1 MEPLM
6 PKTQPRK
13 FDIKKPL
20 IVSASLALFLCCST
34 DLFADDVTDQID
46 EAVKAYG
53 KEDYNTAITA
63 LDSASTLIRQKK
75 GELVSKLLPEPL
87 DGWEADDGKS
97 SAAAAGM
104 FGGGISAER
113 RYTRKAEGK
122 IENLTISITTDS
134 PLMQS
139 MGMMFSNPMFMG
151 QDNKLMVISGEKA
164 IANERDNS
172 LTSMIANKVM
182 VKIDGDKNVS
192 SETLK
197 EYFNSIDFKA
207 IKDYA
212 N

>member
-1 MEPLM
+1 MSPFLNRM
-6 PKTQPRK
+6 PKICSPFVATA
-13 FDIKKPL
+13 L
-20 IVSASLALFLCCST
+20 SLSLLLGASLPVY
-34 DLFADDVTDQID
+34 ADDVTDQID
-46 EAVKAYG
+46 EAVKAYE

-75 GELVSKLLPEPL
+75 GEMVSKLLPEPL
-87 DGWEADDGKS
+87 DGWEAGESKS

-113 RYTRKAEGK
+113 RYTRKADGK
-122 IENLTISITTDS
+122 VETVTISITTDS

-151 QDNKLMVISGEKA
+151 QDNKLIVINGEKT

-182 VKIDGDKNVS
+182 VKVDGDKKVP
-192 SETLK
+192 SEVLK
-197 EYFNSIDFKA
+197 DYFKSIDFKA
-207 IKDYA
+207 IKEYA
-212 N
+212 Q

>member
-1 MEPLM
+1 MSLKQTRILNIHLPSRVA
-6 PKTQPRK
+6 P
-13 FDIKKPL
+13 
-20 IVSASLALFLCCST
+20 AALALLISCSPAA
-34 DLFADDVTDQID
+34 LADDVTDQID
-46 EAVKAYG
+46 EAVKAYE
-53 KEDYNTAITA
+53 KEDYNTAVTA

-87 DGWEADDGKS
+87 GGWEAGDTKS

-113 RYTRKAEGK
+113 RYTRKSEGSS
-122 IENLTISITTDS
+122 ETVTISITTDS

-151 QDNKLMVISGEKA
+151 QDNKLIVINGEKA

-172 LTSMIANKVM
+172 LTSMVANKVL
-182 VKIDGDKNVS
+182 VKVDGDKNVTT
-192 SETLK
+192 ETLK
-197 EYFNSIDFKA
+197 EYYKSIDFKA

-212 N
+212 Q

>member
-1 MEPLM
+1 MELLM
-6 PKTQPRK
+6 NLSLPSILN
-13 FDIKKPL
+13 IKSSLVVP
-20 IVSASLALFLCCST
+20 ASLALLLTCSA
-34 DLFADDVTDQID
+34 DLLADDVSDQID
-46 EAVKAYG
+46 EAVKAYE

-87 DGWEADDGKS
+87 DGWQADEGKS

-113 RYTRKAEGK
+113 RYTRKTDGK
-122 IENLTISITTDS
+122 TETITISITTDS
-134 PLMQS
+134 PLIQT

-151 QDNKLMVISGEKA
+151 QDNKLLVINGEKT

-182 VKIDGDKNVS
+182 VKIDGNKQVTT
-192 SETLK
+192 EALK
-197 EYFNSIDFKA
+197 EYFKSIDFKA
-207 IKDYA
+207 IKEYA
-212 N
+212 Q

>member
-1 MEPLM
+1 MSLLL
-6 PKTQPRK
+6 TRK
-13 FDIKKPL
+13 PNPGSPSILAP
-20 IVSASLALFLCCST
+20 VSVALLLSFSPMLQ
-34 DLFADDVTDQID
+34 ADDVKDQID
-46 EAVKAYG
+46 EAIKAY
-53 KEDYNTAITA
+53 ENNDYNMAITA

-87 DGWEADDGKS
+87 DGWEASEAKS
-97 SAAAAGM
+97 SAAAGGM

-113 RYTRKAEGK
+113 RYTQKSDGK
-122 IENLTISITTDS
+122 VVALTISITTDS
-134 PLMQS
+134 PLMQT

-151 QDNKLMVISGEKA
+151 QDNKLTVINGEKA

-182 VKIDGDKNVS
+182 VKIDGDKKVS
-192 SETLK
+192 PETLK
-197 EYFNSIDFKA
+197 EYFKAIDFKA

>member
-1 MEPLM
+1 MSAL
-6 PKTQPRK
+6 KSRK
-13 FDIKKPL
+13 INSHSSS
-20 IVSASLALFLCCST
+20 IVRPVTLAILLACAPAIQ
-34 DLFADDVTDQID
+34 ADDVTDQID
-46 EAVKAYG
+46 EAVKAYE
-53 KEDYNTAITA
+53 KEDYNTAVTA

-87 DGWEADDGKS
+87 DGWEAGEGKS

-113 RYTRKAEGK
+113 RYTRKSEGSNES
-122 IENLTISITTDS
+122 ITISITTDS

-151 QDNKLMVISGEKA
+151 QDNKLIVINGEKA

-182 VKIDGDKNVS
+182 VKIDGGKQVKP
-192 SETLK
+192 EVLK
-197 EYFNSIDFKA
+197 EYFNSMDFKA

-212 N
+212 Q

>member
-1 MEPLM
+1 MPLVLTGNLNTHS
-6 PKTQPRK
+6 PSILTS
-13 FDIKKPL
+13 I
-20 IVSASLALFLCCST
+20 SLALLLSFSPMLQ
-34 DLFADDVTDQID
+34 ADDVKDQIE
-46 EAVKAYG
+46 EAIKAYE
-53 KEDYNTAITA
+53 KDDYNMAITA

-87 DGWEADDGKS
+87 DGWETGEAKS
-97 SAAAAGM
+97 SAAGAGM
-104 FGGGISAER
+104 FGGGISAEK

-122 IENLTISITTDS
+122 TETITISITTDS
-134 PLMQS
+134 PLIQT

-151 QDNKLMVISGEKA
+151 QDNKLLVINGEKT

-182 VKIDGDKNVS
+182 VKIDGDKKVS
-192 SETLK
+192 PETLK
-197 EYFNSIDFKA
+197 EYFKAIDFKA

>member
-1 MEPLM
+1 MPLLLTGNLNTHS
-6 PKTQPRK
+6 PSILTS
-13 FDIKKPL
+13 I
-20 IVSASLALFLCCST
+20 SLALLLSFSPMLQ
-34 DLFADDVTDQID
+34 ADDVKDQIE
-46 EAVKAYG
+46 EAIKAYE
-53 KEDYNTAITA
+53 KDDYNMAITA

-87 DGWEADDGKS
+87 DGWEAGEAKS
-97 SAAAAGM
+97 SAAGAGM
-104 FGGGISAER
+104 FGGGISAEK

-122 IENLTISITTDS
+122 TETITISITTDS
-134 PLMQS
+134 PLIQT

-151 QDNKLMVISGEKA
+151 QDNKLLVINGEKT

-182 VKIDGDKNVS
+182 VKIDGDKKVS
-192 SETLK
+192 PETLK
-197 EYFNSIDFKA
+197 EYFKAIDFKA

>member
-1 MEPLM
+1 MNLSRPSKLNF
-6 PKTQPRK
+6 KSL
-13 FDIKKPL
+13 L
-20 IVSASLALFLCCST
+20 IAPASLALLLTCST
-34 DLFADDVTDQID
+34 DLLADDVSDQID
-46 EAVKAYG
+46 EAVKAYE

-87 DGWEADDGKS
+87 DGWQADEGKS

-113 RYTRKAEGK
+113 RYTRKTDGK
-122 IENLTISITTDS
+122 TETITISITTDS
-134 PLMQS
+134 PLIQT

-151 QDNKLMVISGEKA
+151 QDNKLLVINGEKT

-182 VKIDGDKNVS
+182 VKIDGNKQVAA
-192 SETLK
+192 EALK
-197 EYFNSIDFKA
+197 EYFKSIDFKA
-207 IKDYA
+207 IKEYA
-212 N
+212 Q

>member
-1 MEPLM
+1 MSF
-6 PKTQPRK
+6 TQTRISRIQPSS
-13 FDIKKPL
+13 
-20 IVSASLALFLCCST
+20 IVAPALLALLMACSSAA
-34 DLFADDVTDQID
+34 LADDVTDQID
-46 EAVKAYG
+46 EAVKAYE

-87 DGWEADDGKS
+87 DGWEAGESKS
-97 SAAAAGM
+97 SGAAAGM

-113 RYTRKAEGK
+113 RYTRKSEGSS
-122 IENLTISITTDS
+122 EAVTISITTDS

-151 QDNKLMVISGEKA
+151 QDNKLTVINGEKA

-172 LTSMIANKVM
+172 LTSMVANKVL
-182 VKIDGDKNVS
+182 VKVDGDKNVTP
-192 SETLK
+192 EALK

-212 N
+212 Q

>member
-1 MEPLM
+1 MNLYCPQKLNF
-6 PKTQPRK
+6 KSS
-13 FDIKKPL
+13 L
-20 IVSASLALFLCCST
+20 IAPVSLALLLTCSAN
-34 DLFADDVTDQID
+34 LQADDITDQID
-46 EAVKAYG
+46 EAVKAYE

-87 DGWEADDGKS
+87 DGWKAGEAKS

-104 FGGGISAER
+104 FGGGISAEKC
-113 RYTRKAEGK
+113 YTRKVDGK
-122 IENLTISITTDS
+122 TETITISITTDS
-134 PLMQS
+134 PLIQT

-151 QDNKLMVISGEKA
+151 QDNKLMVINGEKT

-182 VKIDGDKNVS
+182 VKIDGNKQVAPGA
-192 SETLK
+192 LK
-197 EYFNSIDFKA
+197 EYFKSIDFKA

-212 N
+212 Q

>member
-1 MEPLM
+1 MPLL
-6 PKTQPRK
+6 KTILVNFHSSPVLA
-13 FDIKKPL
+13 PAAL
-20 IVSASLALFLCCST
+20 TLLLASSAAAL
-34 DLFADDVTDQID
+34 ADDVTDQID
-46 EAVKAYG
+46 EAVKAYQ
-53 KEDYNTAITA
+53 KEDYNTAVTA

-87 DGWEADDGKS
+87 SGWEAGDTKS

-113 RYTRKAEGK
+113 RYTRKTEDKSEA
-122 IENLTISITTDS
+122 ITISITTDS

-151 QDNKLMVISGEKA
+151 QDNKLSVINGEKA
-164 IANERDNS
+164 IVNERENS
-172 LTSMIANKVM
+172 LTSMVANKVL
-182 VKIDGDKNVS
+182 VKVDGDKNV
-192 SETLK
+192 EAEVLK

-212 N
+212 Q

>member
-1 MEPLM
+1 MPLVLTGNLNTHS
-6 PKTQPRK
+6 PSILTS
-13 FDIKKPL
+13 I
-20 IVSASLALFLCCST
+20 SLALLLSFSPMLQ
-34 DLFADDVTDQID
+34 ADDVKDQIE
-46 EAVKAYG
+46 EAIKAYE
-53 KEDYNTAITA
+53 KDDYNMAITA

-87 DGWEADDGKS
+87 DGWEAGEAKS
-97 SAAAAGM
+97 SAAGAGM
-104 FGGGISAER
+104 FGGGISAEK

-122 IENLTISITTDS
+122 TETITISITTDS
-134 PLMQS
+134 PLIQT

-151 QDNKLMVISGEKA
+151 QDNKLLVINGEKT

-182 VKIDGDKNVS
+182 VKIDGDKKVS
-192 SETLK
+192 PETLK
-197 EYFNSIDFKA
+197 EYFKAIDFKA

>member
-1 MEPLM
+1 MSISHPWKLNI
-6 PKTQPRK
+6 KT
-13 FDIKKPL
+13 PL
-20 IVSASLALFLCCST
+20 IAPVSLALFLFCSA
-34 DLFADDVTDQID
+34 DLLADDIKDQID
-46 EAVKAYG
+46 EAVKAYE

-87 DGWEADDGKS
+87 DGWEASEGKS

-104 FGGGISAER
+104 FGGGISAEK

-122 IENLTISITTDS
+122 TETITISITTDS

-151 QDNKLMVISGEKA
+151 QDNKLTVISGEKA

-172 LTSMIANKVM
+172 LTSMVANKVM
-182 VKIDGDKNVS
+182 VKIDGNKKVS
-192 SETLK
+192 PETLK
-197 EYFNSIDFKA
+197 EYFKSIDFKA

-212 N
+212 Q